1 MHQKVKGMGFT
12 LLLNPT
18 IIGDISMR
26 KEIVKRRE
34 GKKYVITCELSDK
47 CGNGVEHF
55 SITYD
60 MYEKGKNGHW
70 YNRGGGCGSDL
81 YKIFEDLDIIC
92 KLHLS
97 LFNGVAFYAVENGM
111 YHIEHGDI
119 DRAKR
124 LLRVTDEEMEVLRY
138 INNPIDFKCALI
150 DMGIVKRWKEEAD
163 ECIKWLSGSDKPF
176 ISKGG
181 DKYDFKVLDVAMESY
196 LNKKKNGVY
205 SKENYEKE
213 REDNLTKMVNVAF
226 EQDSETYRANYKR
239 QMENAEKERA
249 LRLKMVE
256 HRNEFKAVEY
266 LFKRF
271 YFNDG
276 ELRFLGND
284 IEVEEMEKIVEL
296 AKEII

>member
-1 MHQKVKGMGFT
+1 
-12 LLLNPT
+12 
-18 IIGDISMR
+18 MR
-26 KEIVKRRE
+26 KEITKIRE

-60 MYEKGKNGHW
+60 MYEKGRNGHW
-70 YNRGGGCGSDL
+70 YERGGGRGSDL
-81 YKIFEDLDIIC
+81 YKIFGDLDIIC

-97 LFNGVAFYAVENGM
+97 LFNGVCPYAVENGM
-111 YHIEHGDI
+111 WHIKHGDM

-150 DMGIVKRWKEEAD
+150 NMGIVKRWKEEAD
-163 ECIKWLSGSDKPF
+163 ECIKWLSGSDEPF
-176 ISKGG
+176 VSKAG
-181 DKYDFKVLDVAMESY
+181 DNYDFKVLDVTMESY

-213 REDNLTKMVNVAF
+213 REERLTGIVNNTF
-226 EQDSETYRANYKR
+226 EIDSETYRANYKR
-239 QMENAEKERA
+239 DMENAEKEKA

-271 YFNDG
+271 YFNNG

-284 IEVEEMEKIVEL
+284 IDSEEMEKIVEL
-296 AKEII
+296 AKDI

>member
-1 MHQKVKGMGFT
+1 MGVI
-12 LLLNPT
+12 N
-18 IIGDISMR
+18 IGENSME
-26 KEIVKRRE
+26 KQIVKTLSKE
-34 GKKYVITCELSDK
+34 KYVITCKLADE

-60 MYEKGKNGHW
+60 CSKKGKNGHW
-70 YNRGGGCGSDL
+70 YKRGGGCGSDL
-81 YKIFEDLDIIC
+81 YKKFKELELIC

-97 LFNGVAFYAVENGM
+97 LFNGVPFYAVENRM
-111 YHIEHGDI
+111 YYIEHGDI
-119 DRAKR
+119 DVAKE
-124 LLRVTDEEMEVLRY
+124 LLRVTDKEMEVLRY

-163 ECIKWLSGSDKPF
+163 ECIKWLSGSDESF
-176 ISKGG
+176 ISKAGN
-181 DKYDFKVLDVAMESY
+181 KYDFKVSDDEMDSY

-213 REDNLTKMVNVAF
+213 REDNLTKMVNIAF
-226 EQDSETYRANYKR
+226 EQDSETYRMNYKR
-239 QMENAEKERA
+239 YMENAEKEKA

-266 LFKRF
+266 LFKKF

-276 ELRFLGND
+276 ELDFFGDVD
-284 IEVEEMEKIVEL
+284 IEDKEKIIEL
-296 AKEII
+296 AKEI

>member
-1 MHQKVKGMGFT
+1 MEKQ
-12 LLLNPT
+12 
-18 IIGDISMR
+18 
-26 KEIVKRRE
+26 IVKRRE
-34 GKKYVITCELSDK
+34 GKKYVITCKLADE
-47 CGNGVEHF
+47 CRNGVEHF

-60 MYEKGKNGHW
+60 MYEKGRNGHW
-70 YNRGGGCGSDL
+70 YERGGGCGSDL

-97 LFNGVAFYAVENGM
+97 LFNGVPFYAVENGK
-111 YHIEHGDI
+111 YHIEHGDM
-119 DRAKR
+119 DKAKR
-124 LLRVTDEEMEVLRY
+124 LLRVTDEELEVLRY
-138 INNPIDFKCALI
+138 INNSIDFKCALI
-150 DMGIVKRWKEEAD
+150 DMGVAKRWKEEAD
-163 ECIKWLSGSDKPF
+163 ECIKWLSGSDEPF

-181 DKYDFKVLDVAMESY
+181 DKYDFKVSSVEMESY

-205 SKENYEKE
+205 SKEKYERE
-213 REDNLTKMVNVAF
+213 REDNLTNMVNVAF
-226 EQDSETYRANYKR
+226 EQDSETYKANYKR
-239 QMENAEKERA
+239 HMEDAKREKA

-296 AKEII
+296 AKDI